1 MATAADVRYICDVD
15 GNSYDKHVGF
25 DLILMKKRTRSIE
38 LMLTGGKT
46 GRVRGARRE
55 RETGG
60 KRDQHVSADQITR
73 INIWSAS

>member
-1 MATAADVRYICDVD
+1 MYVAFVMLMEIH
-15 GNSYDKHVGF
+15 KHVGF
-25 DLILMKKRTRSIE
+25 DLILMQKKTRSIE

-46 GRVRGARRE
+46 GRVRDARRE